1 MNVPTES
8 MREGPAVTAPFSYL
22 FVPGNRP
29 DRFGKALGSGA
40 DAIVIDLEDAVAAN
54 DKALAREHLGAWLA
68 DRTDVGERVLVRIN
82 DAGTP
87 WFDADLGLL
96 RGTGIRAIMLPK
108 VEHGYQVDRVRAALP
123 SGGFVVPIIESA
135 RGMLA
140 VESIAAVPAVQRLA
154 FGTLDYAVD
163 LDLSEDER
171 GLVYPACRIA
181 VASRAAGLL
190 PPIAGVTTDI
200 ADEGKL
206 LADLALARACGFG
219 AKLCIHPRQVAALH
233 AAMAPRPEEIA
244 WAHRV
249 IAAAGAATGAVQVD
263 GRMVDRPVVLKAQ
276 GILER
281 ARR

>member
-1 MNVPTES
+1 MIP
-8 MREGPAVTAPFSYL
+8 PFSYL

-29 DRFGKALGSGA
+29 DRFDKALASGA
-40 DAIVIDLEDAVAAN
+40 DAIIIDLEDAVAPE
-54 DKALAREHLGAWLA
+54 DKAPARDQIGAWLA
-68 DRTDVGERVLVRIN
+68 ARSEVDERILVRVN
-82 DAGTP
+82 DAATL
-87 WFDADLGLL
+87 WFDDDLALA
-96 RGTGIRAIMLPK
+96 RGAGIRGIVLPK
-108 VEHGYQVDRVRAALP
+108 VEHTRQVDRARAALH
-123 SGGFVVPIIESA
+123 SDTYVVAIIESA
-135 RGMLA
+135 RGLLA
-140 VESIAAVPAVQRLA
+140 VESIAAAPSVQRLA

-163 LDLSEDER
+163 LDLSDDER

-249 IAAAGAATGAVQVD
+249 IAAAGAATGAIQVD